1 MTDIYRAPDFNFKQ
15 EPGES
20 SASLQ
25 RAIEG
30 DYSFSAFDTID
41 ETWREIKGKKGM
53 LWVGFLLI
61 FAISMGAGFVTSF
74 TGALLGHA
82 GGFGAVFREVSFQ
95 GRIAAGILAVLQNM
109 VQTLITMPVELG
121 FFMYMLKRLAGLPT
135 EIGELFQYFSK
146 TLSFFMTT
154 LLMYLLVALG
164 FLCLILPGI
173 YLLVA
178 YMFANDL
185 VVEKGLSP
193 WDALEASRKAVTHHW
208 WRFLGFN
215 ILNTL
220 IAALAMLPLIITVML
235 AIRQNWG
242 TIALLVF
249 VGGMLTLLAL
259 VWALPATTLA
269 KAVLYRKVFGC
280 EGEANAAAETVASP
294 G

>member
-53 LWVGFLLI
+53 LWVGLLLTI
-61 FAISMGAGFVTSF
+61 AVSIGVSMATSLISG
-74 TGALLGHA
+74 LLGHA
-82 GGFGAVFREVSFQ
+82 SSFATAFHSASFQ
-95 GRIAAGILAVLQNM
+95 SSIVEGGMAVVANM
-109 VQTLITMPVELG
+109 AQTLITLPVQLG

-146 TLSFFMTT
+146 TLSFFLTT

-193 WDALEASRKAVTHHW
+193 WEALEASRKAVTHHW
-208 WRFLGFN
+208 WRFLGFT
-215 ILNTL
+215 ILNGL
-220 IAALAMLPLIITVML
+220 IMILAILPLFIT
-235 AIRQNWG
+235 AIASIHRDWG
-242 TIALLVF
+242 TIAFLVF

-259 VWALPATTLA
+259 VWVLPATTLA
-269 KAVLYRKVFGC
+269 KPVLYRKVFGC
-280 EGEANAAAETVASP
+280 EGEENVDAEAVASV

>member
-1 MTDIYRAPDFNFKQ
+1 MTDVYRAPDFNFKQ
-15 EPGES
+15 EPGKS

-30 DYSFSAFDTID
+30 DYNFSAFDTID

-53 LWVGFLLI
+53 LWVGFLLL
-61 FAISMGAGFVTSF
+61 FATSLGAGFVTSF
-74 TGALLGHA
+74 TGSLLGHA
-82 GGFGAVFREVSFQ
+82 GGFGAVFRAVSFQ
-95 GRIAAGILAVLQNM
+95 GRIAAGVLAVLQNM

-146 TLSFFMTT
+146 TLSFFLTT

-193 WDALEASRKAVTHHW
+193 WEALEASRKAVTHHW

-215 ILNTL
+215 VINTL
-220 IAALAMLPLIITVML
+220 IAAVAMLPLIITVIL

-280 EGEANAAAETVASP
+280 EGEGNAAGETVVSA